1 MEKWLEQEI
10 QNKWKILNSNPKM
23 LNELFGFANN
33 NQSISTMSLRNR
45 TEIIILESMRR
56 KETDIIKRRT
66 IEEAIQELI
75 DKEEVIEEKLKLIR

>member
-1 MEKWLEQEI
+1 
-10 QNKWKILNSNPKM
+10 M

-33 NQSISTMSLRNR
+33 NQSIPTMSLRNR

-66 IEEAIQELI
+66 IEEAIQELQN
-75 DKEEVIEEKLKLIR
+75 